1 MEANQSFLSGT
12 DNQETITK
20 LYQYIFDKAPI
31 GIIYFDDKGVLTA
44 CNEKFIEIIGA
55 PREKLVGLTMTNLP
69 DIHIANA
76 VKDALS
82 GRIGRYQGMY
92 TSITSGK
99 KIPIKVELQPLNF
112 PESKSISGIGIIQ
125 DISESYYAS
134 RKMKD
139 SEERYHTI
147 FNKSHDPMLLIDTD
161 QGHIRDANLAA
172 LKYYGWSYDEMTSMK
187 ISDINTMSREEI
199 ESKIEKVK
207 NDKRGSFQFKHR
219 IANGSVRDVE
229 VSSGLI
235 QIEDVLMLF
244 SIIHDITDRKKQEQE
259 LQKFKLGIERSSNVV
274 FITDRSGRIE
284 YINPS
289 FTEIYGYKLD
299 DVKGKTPRILKSGI
313 KDSTYYE
320 EFWSRITHGK
330 VMSDEILNKT
340 KEGKLINIKFS
351 SNPIINDEN
360 NIIGYIAIQE
370 NITEQKQKDQ
380 KLQESLK
387 EKEILLS
394 EIHHRVKNNL
404 AIISGLLELNLYQDE
419 SISTE
424 EVIKSSQ
431 LRIKAIANVHEM
443 LYESETFSQISFKD
457 YIIRLTKSIQKTAES
472 NNFKPEFV
480 INVDDVFLNINQAI
494 PTGLILNE
502 LLMNA
507 LKHAFPDRDTGTVYV
522 TGKFSEGLISL
533 EVKDDGVGISDTS
546 KVEGTTLGMTL
557 IKILSQQLSG
567 TLEMGNS
574 DIGYRSLLSFSPILD
589 AKGSSTN
596 II

>member
-1 MEANQSFLSGT
+1 METNQSLFDGAEQQESFL
-12 DNQETITK
+12 K

-31 GIIYFDDKGVLTA
+31 GIIYYNKNGILTA
-44 CNEKFIEIIGA
+44 CNDKFVEIIGST
-55 PREKLVGLTMTNLP
+55 REQLIGLVMTNLP
-69 DIHIANA
+69 DINIAKA
-76 VKDALS
+76 VNESLDGK
-82 GRIGRYQGMY
+82 IGRYQGIY
-92 TSITSGK
+92 SAKTSGK
-99 KIPIKVELQPLNF
+99 KTPVKVEFHPLDSYDNNG
-112 PESKSISGIGIIQ
+112 ISGIGIIE

-134 RKMKD
+134 RKLKD
-139 SEERYHTI
+139 SEERYHNI

-187 ISDINTMSREEI
+187 ISDINTMSREEV
-199 ESKIEKVK
+199 ESKMEKVES
-207 NDKRGSFQFKHR
+207 NERSSFQFKHR
-219 IANGSVRDVE
+219 IADGSVRDVE

-404 AIISGLLELNLYQDE
+404 AIISGLLELNLYQDV

-443 LYESETFSQISFKD
+443 LYESETFSQISFRD

-472 NNFKPEFV
+472 DNFKPEFV

-533 EVKDDGVGISDTS
+533 EVKDDEVGISDTS
-546 KVEGTTLGMTL
+546 KVEGDTLGMTL

-567 TLEMGNS
+567 NLEMGNS
-574 DIGYRSLLSFSPILD
+574 DIGYRSLLSFAPILD